1 MKHKLLLTTAIP
13 TVFALSTVTC
23 GLGLFVWNTNMTS
36 DSDRTVSAPA
46 DFQVKDNI
54 YTANSNIKIEK
65 ANPNFKLAYEND
77 KTGGGQNAGWNVEDE
92 SGHSQEG
99 SSSNHETYYTQMQR
113 VFQVPVLKFSMDINN
128 TGFQANRLPY
138 GFGVSETGA
147 LITDNGENNAYGKF
161 INDNAKLY
169 WSRHVES
176 FDQYV
181 SPANMDYDKG
191 AKTALGKGWKFKS
204 DGTKET
210 KEFYYPV
217 CLPLLAPMD
226 ETDSNKVADYKAF
239 VTEDVYVTL
248 TFNSPLFKY
257 IVPKFYDTEH
267 SRAIKT
273 TDITTS
279 GATNKTW
286 IKKDGEKCND
296 ATDPDA
302 VFCKTDKEFRCTV
315 SIGTGYPLFRYNTG
329 VRYDKQEDMQPD
341 DLNKGLNTTNFLT
354 LNKQYSGS
362 SIDGVNEKM
371 LTTDQATVYG
381 NGVMSDSK
389 GPVEGES
396 NACPEVTKQ
405 RLFGYTETMDTTIS
419 DNLASTTQKTSSS
432 INSFVSPI
440 SLTED
445 ADLLGD
451 GATNRDANWTAFK
464 NMLKNGVDGSEQPT
478 TVTVTLDEVGLAYK
492 IVDNFHAEHIAQ
504 IERNNSSAIDAPT
517 AQGLINIGSNLTK
530 AQTFWNTY
538 AAADTQYIKL
548 YPTASGEDYL
558 HIDSSTGRV
567 VNPK

>member
-1 MKHKLLLTTAIP
+1 MKHKLLLTAAIP

-23 GLGLFVWNTNMTS
+23 GFGLFVWNTNMTN

-54 YTANSNIKIEK
+54 YTTNSNIKIEK
-65 ANPNFKLAYEND
+65 ANPDFKLAYEKE
-77 KTGGGQNAGWNVEDE
+77 KTSGGQNAGWAVEDE
-92 SGHSQEG
+92 SGHLQEG

-113 VFQVPVLKFSMDINN
+113 VFQIPVLKFSMDINN
-128 TGFQANRLPY
+128 EGFQANRLPY

-147 LITDNGENNAYGKF
+147 LITDNGENKAYGKF
-161 INDNAKLY
+161 INDDAKSY

-191 AKTALGKGWKFKS
+191 ATTALSKGWKFKS
-204 DGTKET
+204 NGTKET
-210 KEFYYPV
+210 KEFYYPA

-248 TFNSPLFKY
+248 TFTSPLFKY
-257 IVPKFYDTEH
+257 IVPKFYDTIH

-286 IKKDGEKCND
+286 IKKDGTKCQESD
-296 ATDPDA
+296 SDA
-302 VFCKTDKEFRCTV
+302 VFCKNDREFRCTV
-315 SIGTGYPLFRYNTG
+315 SIGTGYPLFNYLTG
-329 VRYDKQEDMQPD
+329 VRYDKQENMQTGD
-341 DLNKGLNTTNFLT
+341 KNKGLNTTNFLT

-371 LTTDQATVYG
+371 LTADQATVYG

-405 RLFGYTETMDTTIS
+405 RLFGYTETMDTTIT
-419 DNLASTTQKTSSS
+419 DNLASTSQKTSSS

-451 GATNRDANWTAFK
+451 NATNKDANWTAFK
-464 NMLKNGVDGSEQPT
+464 GMLSTGSDDSSQST

-504 IERNNSSAIDAPT
+504 IERNNSSATDATT
-517 AQGLINIGSNLTK
+517 AQGLITIDSKLAK
-530 AQTFWNTY
+530 AQTFWNNY
-538 AAADTQYIKL
+538 ASTDTQYIKL
-548 YPTASGEDYL
+548 YPTESGQDYL
-558 HIDSSTGRV
+558 HIDASTGRV